1 MEIIPYD
8 PVYAE
13 GLRPLLEDFERNT
26 AKEKFIEPEVAM
38 ALSDLERGVDRALL
52 AVDQAQV
59 IGFLV
64 GHYYRNQA
72 DEFRI
77 PQTLEIAMVYV
88 DQHYRKRGIG
98 RKLTSQLIDDVSLRE
113 QLKVLKIISCIEDC
127 NKPSIALHKSMG
139 FRSSGSYSD
148 GGRNYLVLRKSL

>member
-8 PVYAE
+8 SVYAE

-72 DEFRI
+72 DKFRV
-77 PQTLEIAMVYV
+77 PRTLECFSRYLQKNPRGKYNR
-88 DQHYRKRGIG
+88 DQFSA
-98 RKLTSQLIDDVSLRE
+98 TDFS
-113 QLKVLKIISCIEDC
+113 
-127 NKPSIALHKSMG
+127 
-139 FRSSGSYSD
+139 F
-148 GGRNYLVLRKSL
+148 